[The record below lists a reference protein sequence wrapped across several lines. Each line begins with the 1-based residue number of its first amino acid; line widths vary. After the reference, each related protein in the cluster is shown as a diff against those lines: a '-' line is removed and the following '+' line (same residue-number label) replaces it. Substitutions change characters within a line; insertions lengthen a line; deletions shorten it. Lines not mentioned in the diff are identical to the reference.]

1 VADDRGRREPPV
13 EPDPAEGIRPSPR
26 ARERFATDLRLEVEG
41 TQAAWYDATLRGRER
56 LLAGDDHG
64 AMEAIEDQRRLL
76 RLLERRLER
85 VVASAAVE
93 REAEGVLA
101 DSGSSAVPDPSA
113 QGDAVTPPLPV
124 GADEH
129 RDGSG
134 GRLRALVAAG
144 AAAAVTALAVG
155 LGALVGPVATPA
167 PEVAGPV
174 EGTAESLDAHGA
186 DAAGAQDVGTAEQ
199 APPQPVDPYT
209 AAPWPRDWRE
219 LWSAEA
225 GAGDAAPAEA
235 GQREQRETDD
245 TEPRGDTTATSD
257 APSTDSEDHTSQD
270 DAAREEGDRA
280 PDADERDEP
289 QEDELLDLR
298 RLIQPEDDVGEDE
311 EDPRDDEELPG
322 ADADATASPDD
333 APGDG
338 DDDGEDSAEV
348 PTRLDDAR

>member
-1 VADDRGRREPPV
+1 VADDRGRREPSV

-26 ARERFATDLRLEVEG
+26 ARERFATDLRLEVEA
-41 TQAAWYDATLRGRER
+41 TRAAWYDATLRGRER

-76 RLLERRLER
+76 QLLERRLER

-101 DSGSSAVPDPSA
+101 GSESSVATDPSA

-124 GADEH
+124 GADEP

-144 AAAAVTALAVG
+144 AAAAVAALAVG

-174 EGTAESLDAHGA
+174 EGTAEGLDAHGA
-186 DAAGAQDVGTAEQ
+186 DAAGDQDVGTAEQ
-199 APPQPVDPYT
+199 TPPQPVDPYT

-219 LWSAEA
+219 LWSSEP

-235 GQREQRETDD
+235 VQREQRETDD
-245 TEPRGDTTATSD
+245 TEARDDATAASDT
-257 APSTDSEDHTSQD
+257 PSSDSEDRTVQD
-270 DAAREEGDRA
+270 DGPRDEGDRS

-298 RLIQPEDDVGEDE
+298 RLIQPEDDAGEDDE
-311 EDPRDDEELPG
+311 QPGDDQLPG
-322 ADADATASPDD
+322 ADADATASPNDE
-333 APGDG
+333 PGEG
-338 DDDGEDSAEV
+338 DDGEESAEV
-348 PTRLDDAR
+348 STRLGGRH